1 MTTRQNDTEA
11 ETQFENLLDF
21 ISLNATKRNLEQIV
35 DAVKDRHRRLNADAA
50 RGFKPGDHVR
60 WFMKNVDGYVRAEVI
75 RPKVKNLL
83 VRITA
88 SPTTAYLKGE
98 RWNVGAATVE
108 HDKSRVVLTND

>member
-1 MTTRQNDTEA
+1 MTTRQDDTEA
-11 ETQFENLLDF
+11 ATQFENLLDF
-21 ISLNATKRNLEQIV
+21 ISINATKRDLEQID
-35 DAVKDRHRRLNADAA
+35 DAVNDIHHRLNANAA

-60 WFMKNVDGYVRAEVI
+60 WLMKNVDGYVRAEVI

-108 HDKSRVVLTND
+108 HDKSRVVFDND